1 MTKHTQTICSQVL
14 SVNCQNVFD
23 HLVGLVLKGLRQ
35 DVFMVIPSTSAE
47 SKKLSLISPKDNNS
61 IAVLANK
68 EKNSTRAG
76 EFFLFFQY
84 VFIKYS

>member
-14 SVNCQNVFD
+14 SVNCQSAFD

-47 SKKLSLISPKDNNS
+47 SKKLSLISPKNNNS
-61 IAVLANK
+61 AAVLANK
-68 EKNSTRAG
+68 EKKFYPGR
-76 EFFLFFQY
+76 
-84 VFIKYS
+84 